1 MDKRPALEEK
11 STPLADK
18 KDQPVAPEEKSA
30 PLANKKR
37 PLKYIL
43 FYNQVCSSYDRQIF
57 HNKKKDQ
64 NWYFVGIC
72 KSEALSYTVCFFLL
86 G

>member
-1 MDKRPALEEK
+1 MDERPALEEK

-18 KDQPVAPEEKSA
+18 KDQPVAPDEKSAPLANKKGQPVAPEEKSA

-57 HNKKKDQ
+57 HNKSKDQ
-64 NWYFVGIC
+64 N
-72 KSEALSYTVCFFLL
+72 
-86 G
+86 